1 MKKGDNTCAGNCVIT
16 GDFMIYI
23 ITLLIGAINS
33 IMILFNG
40 TLSSSYGNLS
50 SSIII
55 HIVGLIGIILVLLIT
70 KTSFKLRR
78 DIPLYLY
85 SAGFI
90 GIGTVLLTNISYANL
105 GVSLH
110 LALSLFG
117 QTISSLL
124 IDHFGLFGMKV
135 TTFNKKKSIG
145 LFLIVLGICIMTV
158 YK

>member
-1 MKKGDNTCAGNCVIT
+1 
-16 GDFMIYI
+16 MIYI

-33 IMILFNG
+33 IMILLNG
-40 TLSSSYGNLS
+40 TLSASYGNLS
-50 SSIII
+50 SSIVI
-55 HIVGLIGIILVLLIT
+55 HTVGLIGIIIVLLIT
-70 KTSFKLRR
+70 KTRFKLNRG
-78 DIPLYLY
+78 IPLYLY

-117 QTISSLL
+117 QTVSSLI
-124 IDHFGLFGMKV
+124 IDHFGLLGMK
-135 TTFNKKKSIG
+135 TTKFNPKKSVG
-145 LFLIVLGICIMTV
+145 LLLIVFGIVIMTV